1 MINNELVF
9 LSLLP
14 TDIGVP
20 QGRVLWPF
28 LFLLYINDLL
38 NSCNFDMIL
47 CADNSVMIFNEK
59 NIQNLKIISEEEF
72 QKVDNWLQ
80 LNEITLNY
88 RKNNCVL
95 FTKNITR
102 NHSDFCIITTNGTID
117 ENTTV
122 KYFGVIIDHK
132 LTWKII

>member
-1 MINNELVF
+1 MINNELVS

-28 LFLLYINDLL
+28 LFLLYINDFL
-38 NSCNFDMIL
+38 NSFNFDMIL
-47 CADNSVMIFNEK
+47 CAVDSVITCNEK
-59 NIQNLKIISEEEF
+59 NIQNLKITYEEEF

-88 RKNNCVL
+88 KKNNCVL
-95 FTKNITR
+95 FTN
-102 NHSDFCIITTNGTID
+102 NNTI
-117 ENTTV
+117 
-122 KYFGVIIDHK
+122 
-132 LTWKII
+132 